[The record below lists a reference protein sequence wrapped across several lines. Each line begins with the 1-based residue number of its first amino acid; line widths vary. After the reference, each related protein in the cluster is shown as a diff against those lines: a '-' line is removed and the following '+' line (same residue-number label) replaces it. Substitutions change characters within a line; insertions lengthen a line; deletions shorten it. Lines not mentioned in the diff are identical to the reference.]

1 MMEIIGF
8 VFGFAAL
15 LSALSANVKI
25 SKLKSKLRAAGVL
38 KE

>member
-1 MMEIIGF
+1 MEIIGF

-25 SKLKSKLRAAGVL
+25 SKLKNKLREAGVL